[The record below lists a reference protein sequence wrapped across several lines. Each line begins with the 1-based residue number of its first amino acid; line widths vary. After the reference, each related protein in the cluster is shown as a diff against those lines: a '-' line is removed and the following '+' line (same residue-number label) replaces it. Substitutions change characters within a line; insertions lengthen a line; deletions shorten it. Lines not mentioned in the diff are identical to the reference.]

1 MTGGFIMPSND
12 FAQNPF
18 IVIWETTRACQL
30 ACRHCRAEAIKHRNP
45 DELTTAQAYG
55 LIDQLVEM
63 ERPLFVLTGGDP
75 MERAD
80 LVDIVSYS
88 SRKGLPVSI
97 TPSATPKVTFER
109 MKALKEAGLARWA
122 FSIDGSTPEIHDRF
136 RGSRGTFDLTMEKIS
151 YLKQL
156 RIPLQINTTVS
167 QHNVEDLPAIAE
179 LVGRLDTVLWS
190 VFFLIPTGRA
200 RLQDMLSPEGHEKV
214 LEWLYQLSGNV
225 AFDIKT
231 TEGPQYRR
239 VRMQHAA
246 AATGT
251 TADAAVASATGA
263 ASVATAGA
271 ASVAAMSTVAAT
283 GAGAARRGGMRD
295 MSRSMRPVWDGNGF
309 LFVSHVGEVF
319 PSGFLPLAVGNL
331 REQPLADIY
340 RDSPVLQNLRNPDKL
355 RGKCGYCEFNRVCA
369 GSRARAHAL
378 TDDYM
383 ESDPFCTYIPDPRHL
398 AGVDSA
404 SQAQRSGR

>member
-1 MTGGFIMPSND
+1 MPSND

-45 DELTTAQAYG
+45 DELTTAEAYG

-63 ERPLFVLTGGDP
+63 DRPLFVLTGGDP

-136 RGSRGTFDLTMEKIS
+136 RGIRGTFDLTMEKIS

-246 AATGT
+246 AATG
-251 TADAAVASATGA
+251 
-263 ASVATAGA
+263 
-271 ASVAAMSTVAAT
+271 
-283 GAGAARRGGMRD
+283 AARRGGMRD

-331 REQPLADIY
+331 RQQPLADIY

-383 ESDPFCTYIPDPRHL
+383 ESDPFCTYIPDPRRL
-398 AGVDSA
+398 AGVDSV

>member
-1 MTGGFIMPSND
+1 MIGGFIMPSND
-12 FAQNPF
+12 FTQNPF

-45 DELTTAQAYG
+45 NELTTAEAYG

-63 ERPLFVLTGGDP
+63 DRPLFVLTGGDP

-88 SRKGLPVSI
+88 SRRGLPVSI

-136 RGSRGTFDLTMEKIS
+136 RGIRGTFDLTMEKIS

-246 AATGT
+246 ADTNV
-251 TADAAVASATGA
+251 AAASATGA
-263 ASVATAGA
+263 GATAHGEA
-271 ASVAAMSTVAAT
+271 
-283 GAGAARRGGMRD
+283 RD

-331 REQPLADIY
+331 RQQPLADIY
-340 RDSPVLQNLRNPDKL
+340 RDSPILQNLRNPDKL
-355 RGKCGYCEFNRVCA
+355 RGKCGYCEFNRICA

-404 SQAQRSGR
+404 RQGMVGQ

>member
-1 MTGGFIMPSND
+1 MPSND

-45 DELTTAQAYG
+45 DELTTAEAYG

-63 ERPLFVLTGGDP
+63 DRPLFVLTGGDP

-88 SRKGLPVSI
+88 SRQGLPVSI
-97 TPSATPKVTFER
+97 TPSATPKVTFKR

-136 RGSRGTFDLTMEKIS
+136 RGIRGTFDLTMEKIS

-156 RIPLQINTTVS
+156 HIPLQINTTVS

-179 LVGRLDTVLWS
+179 LVGRLETVLWS
-190 VFFLIPTGRA
+190 VFFLIPTGWA

-246 AATGT
+246 LDTS
-251 TADAAVASATGA
+251 TAE
-263 ASVATAGA
+263 
-271 ASVAAMSTVAAT
+271 AM
-283 GAGAARRGGMRD
+283 GAGVAGRGEMRD

-331 REQPLADIY
+331 RQQPLAEIY

-355 RGKCGYCEFNRVCA
+355 RGKCGHCEFNRVCA

-383 ESDPFCTYIPDPRHL
+383 ESDPFCTYIPNPRHL

-404 SQAQRSGR
+404 SQSKRSV

>member
-1 MTGGFIMPSND
+1 MPSND
-12 FAQNPF
+12 FTQNPF

-45 DELTTAQAYG
+45 NELTTAEAYG

-63 ERPLFVLTGGDP
+63 DRPLFVLTGGDP

-88 SRKGLPVSI
+88 SRRGLPVSI

-136 RGSRGTFDLTMEKIS
+136 RGIRGTFDLTMEKIS

-246 AATGT
+246 ADTNV
-251 TADAAVASATGA
+251 AAASATGA
-263 ASVATAGA
+263 GATAHGEA
-271 ASVAAMSTVAAT
+271 
-283 GAGAARRGGMRD
+283 RD

-331 REQPLADIY
+331 RQQPLADIY
-340 RDSPVLQNLRNPDKL
+340 RDSPILQNLRNPDKL
-355 RGKCGYCEFNRVCA
+355 RGKCGYCEFNRICA

-404 SQAQRSGR
+404 RQGMVGQ

>member
-1 MTGGFIMPSND
+1 MTGGFIMPSNN

-45 DELTTAQAYG
+45 DELTTAEAYG

-63 ERPLFVLTGGDP
+63 DRPLFVLTGGDP

-109 MKALKEAGLARWA
+109 MKALKESGLARWA

-136 RGSRGTFDLTMEKIS
+136 RGIRGTFDLTMEKIS

-179 LVGRLDTVLWS
+179 LARRLDTVLWS

-251 TADAAVASATGA
+251 IADANA
-263 ASVATAGA
+263 A
-271 ASVAAMSTVAAT
+271 AAT
-283 GAGAARRGGMRD
+283 GATAARRGEVRD

-331 REQPLADIY
+331 RQQPLADIY

-404 SQAQRSGR
+404 SQAQRSV

>member
-45 DELTTAQAYG
+45 DELTTAEAYG

-63 ERPLFVLTGGDP
+63 DRPLFVLTGGDP

-136 RGSRGTFDLTMEKIS
+136 RGIRGTFDLTMEKIS

-246 AATGT
+246 AATG
-251 TADAAVASATGA
+251 
-263 ASVATAGA
+263 
-271 ASVAAMSTVAAT
+271 
-283 GAGAARRGGMRD
+283 AARRGGMRD

-331 REQPLADIY
+331 RQQPLADIY

-404 SQAQRSGR
+404 SQAQRSVR

>member
-45 DELTTAQAYG
+45 DELTTAEAYG

-63 ERPLFVLTGGDP
+63 DRPLFVLTGGDP

-136 RGSRGTFDLTMEKIS
+136 RGIRGTFDLTMEKIG

-251 TADAAVASATGA
+251 IAEANAAVASD
-263 ASVATAGA
+263 
-271 ASVAAMSTVAAT
+271 T
-283 GAGAARRGGMRD
+283 GAGAARHGEVRG

-331 REQPLADIY
+331 RQQTLADIY
-340 RDSPVLQNLRNPDKL
+340 RDSPILQNLRNPDKL

-378 TDDYM
+378 TGDYM

-404 SQAQRSGR
+404 SQAE

>member
-1 MTGGFIMPSND
+1 
-12 FAQNPF
+12 
-18 IVIWETTRACQL
+18 
-30 ACRHCRAEAIKHRNP
+30 
-45 DELTTAQAYG
+45 
-55 LIDQLVEM
+55 
-63 ERPLFVLTGGDP
+63 
-75 MERAD
+75 
-80 LVDIVSYS
+80 
-88 SRKGLPVSI
+88 
-97 TPSATPKVTFER
+97 
-109 MKALKEAGLARWA
+109 
-122 FSIDGSTPEIHDRF
+122 
-136 RGSRGTFDLTMEKIS
+136 
-151 YLKQL
+151 
-156 RIPLQINTTVS
+156 
-167 QHNVEDLPAIAE
+167 
-179 LVGRLDTVLWS
+179 VGRLDTVLWS

-239 VRMQHAA
+239 VRMQHAD

-251 TADAAVASATGA
+251 IADANAAVASD
-263 ASVATAGA
+263 
-271 ASVAAMSTVAAT
+271 TV
-283 GAGAARRGGMRD
+283 AGAARHGEVRD

-319 PSGFLPLAVGNL
+319 PSGFLPLVVGNL
-331 REQPLADIY
+331 RQQPLADIY

-404 SQAQRSGR
+404 SQAQRSV